1 MGSRYPNCQ
10 IKKKR
15 RINNEQQTS
24 IGRNR
29 FHRSADDSFYYL
41 EAVRH
46 YHMVMVVGAVSA
58 MDINDIMGDFSGHR
72 ITCRRVEMKGFIE
85 VTTENGTHLLNMKYI
100 EDVWE
105 DEDEECTI
113 YLAFNAPDAVKQ
125 DYILPYESYD
135 EVKKKIEE
143 ATK

>member
-1 MGSRYPNCQ
+1 M
-10 IKKKR
+10 
-15 RINNEQQTS
+15 NNEQQAS

-29 FHRSADDSFYYL
+29 FHRSADDSLYHP

-46 YHMVMVVGAVSA
+46 YRVVMVVGTVSA
-58 MDINDIMGDFSGHR
+58 VDINDIMGDLSGHR
-72 ITCRRVEMKGFIE
+72 ITCGRAEMKGFIE
-85 VTTENGTHLLNMKYI
+85 VTTKNGTHLLNMKYI

-105 DEDEECTI
+105 DEDGECTI

>member
-1 MGSRYPNCQ
+1 MGSRYPSHQ
-10 IKKKR
+10 TKKKR
-15 RINNEQQTS
+15 RINNERQTNVK
-24 IGRNR
+24 RNR
-29 FHRSADDSFYYL
+29 FHRSADDSLYHL

-46 YHMVMVVGAVSA
+46 YRVVMVVGAVSA
-58 MDINDIMGDFSGHR
+58 VDINDIMGDCSGHR
-72 ITCRRVEMKGFIE
+72 ITCGRMEMKSFIE

-105 DEDEECTI
+105 DEDGECTI

>member
-1 MGSRYPNCQ
+1 
-10 IKKKR
+10 
-15 RINNEQQTS
+15 
-24 IGRNR
+24 
-29 FHRSADDSFYYL
+29 
-41 EAVRH
+41 
-46 YHMVMVVGAVSA
+46 MVMVVGAVSA
-58 MDINDIMGDFSGHR
+58 MDIRNIVDDFCGR
-72 ITCRRVEMKGFIE
+72 CITCRRVEMKGFIE

-105 DEDEECTI
+105 DEDRECTI

>member
-1 MGSRYPNCQ
+1 MS
-10 IKKKR
+10 
-15 RINNEQQTS
+15 NEQQTS
-24 IGRNR
+24 IRWNR
-29 FHRSADDSFYYL
+29 FHRSADDSLYHP
-41 EAVRH
+41 EAVWH
-46 YHMVMVVGAVSA
+46 YRMVMVVGTVSA
-58 MDINDIMGDFSGHR
+58 MDISDIMGNFSGHR

-105 DEDEECTI
+105 DEDRECTI

>member
-1 MGSRYPNCQ
+1 MGSRCPSHQ
-10 IKKKR
+10 TKKKR

-29 FHRSADDSFYYL
+29 FHRSVNNSLYYL

-46 YHMVMVVGAVSA
+46 YRVVMVVGVVSA
-58 MDINDIMGDFSGHR
+58 VDISDIVGDFSGHR

-105 DEDEECTI
+105 DEDGECTI

>member
-1 MGSRYPNCQ
+1 MGSRYPSHQ
-10 IKKKR
+10 TKKKR
-15 RINNEQQTS
+15 RINNERQTNVK
-24 IGRNR
+24 RNR
-29 FHRSADDSFYYL
+29 LYRSTDDSLYYL

-46 YHMVMVVGAVSA
+46 YRVVMVVGAVSA
-58 MDINDIMGDFSGHR
+58 VDINDIVGDFSGHP

-105 DEDEECTI
+105 DEDGECTI

-125 DYILPYESYD
+125 DYILPYENYD

-143 ATK
+143 VTK

>member
-1 MGSRYPNCQ
+1 MS
-10 IKKKR
+10 
-15 RINNEQQTS
+15 NEQQTS
-24 IGRNR
+24 IVRNQLR
-29 FHRSADDSFYYL
+29 RSVNNSL
-41 EAVRH
+41 HCSKAVRH
-46 YHMVMVVGAVSA
+46 YRVVMVVGIVSA
-58 MDINDIMGDFSGHR
+58 MDIRNIVDDFCGRR
-72 ITCRRVEMKGFIE
+72 ITCGRMEMKGFIE
-85 VTTENGTHLLNMKYI
+85 VTTKNGTHLLNMKYI

-105 DEDEECTI
+105 DENGECTI

>member
-1 MGSRYPNCQ
+1 M
-10 IKKKR
+10 
-15 RINNEQQTS
+15 NNEQQTS
-24 IGRNR
+24 VGRNR
-29 FHRSADDSFYYL
+29 FYWSADDSLYHL

-46 YHMVMVVGAVSA
+46 YRMVMVVGAVSA
-58 MDINDIMGDFSGHR
+58 VDINDIMGSFSDHR
-72 ITCRRVEMKGFIE
+72 ITCRRAEMKGFIE
-85 VTTENGTHLLNMKYI
+85 VITENGTHLLNMKYI

-105 DEDEECTI
+105 DEDGECTI

>member
-1 MGSRYPNCQ
+1 MGSRYPSHQ
-10 IKKKR
+10 TKKKR
-15 RINNEQQTS
+15 RIDNERHTNVK
-24 IGRNR
+24 RNR
-29 FHRSADDSFYYL
+29 LYRCADDSLYHP
-41 EAVRH
+41 EAVRR
-46 YHMVMVVGAVSA
+46 YHVVVVVGVVST
-58 MDINDIMGDFSGHR
+58 MDISDIMGDFSGHR

-105 DEDEECTI
+105 DEDGECTI

>member
-1 MGSRYPNCQ
+1 
-10 IKKKR
+10 
-15 RINNEQQTS
+15 
-24 IGRNR
+24 
-29 FHRSADDSFYYL
+29 
-41 EAVRH
+41 
-46 YHMVMVVGAVSA
+46 
-58 MDINDIMGDFSGHR
+58 
-72 ITCRRVEMKGFIE
+72 MKGFIE

-105 DEDEECTI
+105 DKGDVWEDKGGECTI

>member
-1 MGSRYPNCQ
+1 M
-10 IKKKR
+10 
-15 RINNEQQTS
+15 NNEQQAS

-29 FHRSADDSFYYL
+29 FRRSADDSLYRP
-41 EAVRH
+41 ETVWH
-46 YHMVMVVGAVSA
+46 YCMVMVVGAVSA
-58 MDINDIMGDFSGHR
+58 VDINDIMGDFSGR
-72 ITCRRVEMKGFIE
+72 CITCRRMEMKGFIE

-105 DEDEECTI
+105 DEDGECTI

>member
-1 MGSRYPNCQ
+1 MGSRYPSHQ
-10 IKKKR
+10 TKKKR
-15 RINNEQQTS
+15 RTNNEQQTS
-24 IGRNR
+24 VRWNR
-29 FHRSADDSFYYL
+29 FHRSADDSLYHP

-46 YHMVMVVGAVSA
+46 YCMVMVVGTVST
-58 MDINDIMGDFSGHR
+58 MDISDIMDDFSGHR

-105 DEDEECTI
+105 DEDGECTI

-135 EVKKKIEE
+135 EVKKKIEK

>member
-1 MGSRYPNCQ
+1 MRNQFRRSVNNSLYRSKTVRRY
-10 IKKKR
+10 R
-15 RINNEQQTS
+15 
-24 IGRNR
+24 
-29 FHRSADDSFYYL
+29 
-41 EAVRH
+41 
-46 YHMVMVVGAVSA
+46 MVMVVGAVSA
-58 MDINDIMGDFSGHR
+58 VDISDIMGNLSGHR
-72 ITCRRVEMKGFIE
+72 ITCGRMEMKGFIE

-105 DEDEECTI
+105 DKDGECTI

-135 EVKKKIEE
+135 EVKKKIKE

>member
-1 MGSRYPNCQ
+1 MGSRYLSHQ
-10 IKKKR
+10 TKKKW

-24 IGRNR
+24 VGRNR
-29 FHRSADDSFYYL
+29 FHRSADDSLYHP
-41 EAVRH
+41 EAVRR
-46 YHMVMVVGAVSA
+46 YRMVVVVGAVST
-58 MDINDIMGDFSGHR
+58 MDISDIVGDFSGHR
-72 ITCRRVEMKGFIE
+72 ITCRRMEMKGFIE

-105 DEDEECTI
+105 DEDRECTI

>member
-1 MGSRYPNCQ
+1 MGSRYPSHQ
-10 IKKKR
+10 TKKKW
-15 RINNEQQTS
+15 RINNEQQAS

-29 FHRSADDSFYYL
+29 FHRSADDSFHHP

-46 YHMVMVVGAVSA
+46 YCMVVVVGAVSA
-58 MDINDIMGDFSGHR
+58 VDISDIVGDFSGHR

-105 DEDEECTI
+105 DEDGECTI
-113 YLAFNAPDAVKQ
+113 DLAVNAPDAVKQ

-143 ATK
+143 VTK

>member
-1 MGSRYPNCQ
+1 M
-10 IKKKR
+10 
-15 RINNEQQTS
+15 NNEQQTS

-29 FHRSADDSFYYL
+29 FHRSVNNSLYYL

-46 YHMVMVVGAVSA
+46 YRVVMVVGAVST
-58 MDINDIMGDFSGHR
+58 MDISDIMDDFSGHR

-105 DEDEECTI
+105 DEDGECTI

>member
-1 MGSRYPNCQ
+1 M
-10 IKKKR
+10 
-15 RINNEQQTS
+15 NNEQQTS
-24 IGRNR
+24 VGRNR
-29 FHRSADDSFYYL
+29 LYRSADDSLYHP
-41 EAVRH
+41 EAVWH
-46 YHMVMVVGAVSA
+46 YCMVMVVGTVSA
-58 MDINDIMGDFSGHR
+58 VDISDIVGDFGGHR

-85 VTTENGTHLLNMKYI
+85 VTAENGTHLLNMKYI

-105 DEDEECTI
+105 DEDGECTI

>member
-1 MGSRYPNCQ
+1 M
-10 IKKKR
+10 
-15 RINNEQQTS
+15 NNEQQAS
-24 IGRNR
+24 IRRNR
-29 FHRSADDSFYYL
+29 FYWSADDSLYHP
-41 EAVRH
+41 EAVWH
-46 YHMVMVVGAVSA
+46 YCMVMVVGAVSA
-58 MDINDIMGDFSGHR
+58 MDISDIMGDLSGHR
-72 ITCRRVEMKGFIE
+72 ITCGRMEMKGFIE

-105 DEDEECTI
+105 DEDGECTI

-143 ATK
+143 GTK

>member
-1 MGSRYPNCQ
+1 
-10 IKKKR
+10 
-15 RINNEQQTS
+15 
-24 IGRNR
+24 
-29 FHRSADDSFYYL
+29 
-41 EAVRH
+41 
-46 YHMVMVVGAVSA
+46 MVMVVGAVSA
-58 MDINDIMGDFSGHR
+58 VDISDIMGDLSGHR
-72 ITCRRVEMKGFIE
+72 ITCGRMEMKGFIE

-105 DEDEECTI
+105 DEDGECTI
-113 YLAFNAPDAVKQ
+113 DLAFNAPDAVKQ